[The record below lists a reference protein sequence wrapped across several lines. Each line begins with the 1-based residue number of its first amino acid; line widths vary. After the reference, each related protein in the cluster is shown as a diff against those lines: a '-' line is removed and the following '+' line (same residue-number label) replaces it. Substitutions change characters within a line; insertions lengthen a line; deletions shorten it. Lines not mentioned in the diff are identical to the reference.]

1 MAAGNPYL
9 DDAPATGGNPY
20 LDDTPAPTAAPAQ
33 PPASRS
39 SSVFGDKVSDQSL
52 SDLITG
58 KRSGAAKQ
66 WGFQEYATDGFR
78 SLLNGIGK
86 GVAGVAG
93 LPADA
98 LRLGQAG
105 LDYSQ
110 SIGQGRDYE
119 AVSAENRNRGA
130 VGIPDVVAQRVAEGA
145 RTLGSENIQANLP
158 TQYDPQSRAGKFISE
173 AANFATQGAAL
184 PLGAGRA
191 AAAGVGAVAGLGSEA
206 GGQLTEGTAAEP
218 YARLAGA
225 LAGGGVSA
233 YAGRA
238 SGAEQ
243 AATASLRSLPENER
257 EAILARAQ
265 TLMGDAQAS
274 GVPLSAANA
283 IDAASNGVTDLSGLQ
298 RHVEALGGMRGF
310 YAGAGERTDAAARQV
325 FDAVAPTP
333 TAPSVIGPQAGRAAE
348 EIVTDANRARTAAVA
363 DDALAARSDTV
374 DPSSVESLVK
384 SLDERIAADT
394 TGLSHGPLRQM
405 RDSLVTRE
413 AREAVPAVPGERVP
427 INDPKTGRIVRYE
440 MTPGTP
446 EIPAVPREYAADVE
460 NLDRVRKYFRD
471 RTELPAFAPDAID
484 KETGAVVGRAA
495 GTIDQALSE
504 GSEAYARR
512 NADYSR
518 ISREIVEPLM
528 QGPIGKLAN
537 SDLTTQQAISTLFPS
552 NPLPN
557 SQGEIAG
564 AVGALAGRNPWAAR
578 QLVRAHA
585 EGVFNEAAQNLMTG
599 PNANGGAKF
608 ASVYRGNAQQAAN
621 QDAAI
626 RALPNGDA
634 VADGFNRLL
643 DVFEAMGRRQNVGSR
658 TAYNAEELARMKQG
672 GPVERLAA
680 NLASGGIK
688 LPARIVAKI
697 EEWRLGRNLDQLA
710 DLFTRPDAVAAFRGL
725 AGQGDPT
732 GALGRLA
739 GLAIRSQNQP
749 QGALQLRVQPRT
761 EDR

>member
-9 DDAPATGGNPY
+9 DDAPAAGGNPY
-20 LDDTPAPTAAPAQ
+20 LDDTPAPTAAPAK
-33 PPASRS
+33 PAAS
-39 SSVFGDKVSDQSL
+39 
-52 SDLITG
+52 
-58 KRSGAAKQ
+58 
-66 WGFQEYATDGFR
+66 WGFADYATDGVR
-78 SLLNGIGK
+78 SLLNGVGK

-110 SIGQGRDYE
+110 SIGQGRPYE
-119 AVSAENRNRGA
+119 AVAAENRNRGA
-130 VGIPDVVAQRVAEGA
+130 VGIPDVVAQRVAQGA

-158 TQYDPQSRAGKFISE
+158 TQYEPQSRAGKVISE

-191 AAAGVGAVAGLGSEA
+191 AAAGVGAVAGIGSDVA
-206 GGQLTEGTAAEP
+206 GQATEGTAAEP

-225 LAGGGVSA
+225 LVGGGAAA

-243 AATASLRSLPENER
+243 AATASLRGLPETER
-257 EAILARAQ
+257 EAVLARAQ
-265 TLMGDAQAS
+265 TLMGDAQGA

-310 YAGAGERTDAAARQV
+310 YAGTGERTDAAARQA
-325 FDAVAPTP
+325 FDQVAPV
-333 TAPSVIGPQAGRAAE
+333 TANPSTIGPQAGRAAE
-348 EIVTDANRARTAAVA
+348 QEIAATQGAINAATRPLYQAAERESITPTVQS
-363 DDALAARSDTV
+363 ALAGSDPLYAQTLAEIRR
-374 DPSSVESLVK
+374 DPSLNRTIANLPDDSVAVQDLV
-384 SLDERIAADT
+384 SRRMSETA
-394 TGLSHGPLRQM
+394 
-405 RDSLVTRE
+405 RE
-413 AREAVPAVPGERVP
+413 ARMPGTASASNLRAANLDDARAAVDEAAMTATGSRPAAAGQPAVAGSLEQ
-427 INDPKTGRIVRYE
+427 
-440 MTPGTP
+440 
-446 EIPAVPREYAADVE
+446 A
-460 NLDRVRKYFRD
+460 
-471 RTELPAFAPDAID
+471 
-484 KETGAVVGRAA
+484 RAA
-495 GTIDQALSE
+495 QTHLRQNYL
-504 GSEAYARR
+504 
-512 NADYSR
+512 
-518 ISREIVEPLM
+518 EPLL
-528 QGPIGKLAN
+528 QGPLGKIVGQ
-537 SDLTTQQAISTLFPS
+537 DTTTQQAITALFPS

-564 AVGALAGRNPWAAR
+564 AVGALAARNPWAAR

-585 EGVFNEAAQNLMTG
+585 EGVFNEAAQNLMSG
-599 PNANGGAKF
+599 PNAGGGAKF
-608 ASVYRGNAQQAAN
+608 AAAYRGNAQQAAN

-672 GPVERLAA
+672 GPIERLAA
-680 NLASGGIK
+680 NLATGGIK
-688 LPARIVAKI
+688 LPARIIAKI

-739 GLAIRSQNQP
+739 GLAIRSQSGSP
-749 QGALQLRVQPRT
+749 GALQIRVQPRT

>member
-9 DDAPATGGNPY
+9 DDAPASGGNPY
-20 LDDTPAPTAAPAQ
+20 LDDTPAPSAAPAK
-33 PPASRS
+33 PA
-39 SSVFGDKVSDQSL
+39 
-52 SDLITG
+52 
-58 KRSGAAKQ
+58 AA
-66 WGFQEYATDGFR
+66 WGFADYATDGVR
-78 SLLNGIGK
+78 SLLNGVGK
-86 GVAGVAG
+86 GVAGVVG

-119 AVSAENRNRGA
+119 AVAAENRNRGA
-130 VGIPDVVAQRVAEGA
+130 VGIPDVVAQRVAQGA

-158 TQYDPQSRAGKFISE
+158 TQHEPQSRAGKVISE

-191 AAAGVGAVAGLGSEA
+191 AAAGVGAIAGVGSEA
-206 GGQLTEGTAAEP
+206 AGQATEGTAAEP

-225 LAGGGVSA
+225 LAGGGVAS

-243 AATASLRSLPENER
+243 AATASLRSLPEAER

-265 TLMGDAQAS
+265 TLMGDAQGA
-274 GVPLSAANA
+274 GIPLSAANA
-283 IDAASNGVTDLSGLQ
+283 IDAASNGVTDLSSLQ

-310 YAGAGERTDAAARQV
+310 YAGGADRTEAAARRG
-325 FDAVAPTP
+325 FDQIAPVP
-333 TAPSVIGPQAGRAAE
+333 NDPNVIGPQVGRAAE
-348 EIVTDANRARTAAVA
+348 EIVTDANKARTAAVA

-374 DPSSVESLVK
+374 DPASVESLVK
-384 SLDERIAADT
+384 SLDERISADT
-394 TGLSHGPLRQM
+394 TGLSHAPLKQM

-413 AREAVPAVPGERVP
+413 AREAVPAVPGERVAV
-427 INDPKTGRIVRYE
+427 NDPKTGRLVRYE

-446 EIPAVPREYAADVE
+446 EVPAAAREYATDVE

-484 KETGAVVGRAA
+484 KETGAVVGRAM
-495 GTIDQALSE
+495 GTIDQALTE

-512 NADYSR
+512 NADYAR
-518 ISREIVEPLM
+518 ISREVVEPLM
-528 QGPIGKLAN
+528 QGPIGRLAKSDITTQEAMAALLPRGDEALAN
-537 SDLTTQQAISTLFPS
+537 SQGVISRTF
-552 NPLPN
+552 
-557 SQGEIAG
+557 
-564 AVGALAGRNPWAAR
+564 GALREKNPWAAA
-578 QLVRAHA
+578 QLVRANA
-585 EGVFNEAAQNLMTG
+585 EGIFNTAAKDLVSG
-599 PNANGGAKF
+599 PNANVGPKF
-608 ASVYRGNAQQAAN
+608 ASNYRGNPQMAAN
-621 QDAAI
+621 NEAAI
-626 RALPNGDA
+626 RAGIPNGDA

-680 NLASGGIK
+680 NLATGGIK
-688 LPARIVAKI
+688 LPARIIAKI

-739 GLAIRSQNQP
+739 GLAIRSQS
-749 QGALQLRVQPRT
+749 GAPGAMQIRVQPRT